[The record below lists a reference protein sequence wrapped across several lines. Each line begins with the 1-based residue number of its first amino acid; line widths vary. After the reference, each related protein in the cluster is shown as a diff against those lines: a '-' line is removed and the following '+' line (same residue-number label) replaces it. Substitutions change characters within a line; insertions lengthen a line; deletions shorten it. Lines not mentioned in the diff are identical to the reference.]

1 MKNKG
6 FTLVELLAVI
16 AILMV
21 ISLIIVTATFNIV
34 DTSNE
39 TVYQVQINTILN
51 AAYDFSLKNL
61 SYLPDENQK
70 KYVTLGELK
79 YGGFLSSSITD
90 PNTKEKFRDD
100 LVVSIENV
108 GKSYK
113 NSNKNAKKQG
123 SYLYKIEFDKLDS
136 PISPIL
142 NLTYDGLSNVSNTS
156 YTLALNLND
165 EISISDIDV
174 TSISGENDISDRV
187 KTYITNNNKTVNSI
201 DTSQFGIYKVYYS
214 VVDDDGYSM
223 MVVLNIIIDDNE
235 IPVISLPSQNT
246 ISIDETN
253 YNLLEGVTCTDN
265 SGFCTLTHTGTINYQ
280 SGEKS
285 IIEYTAEDPSGNTA
299 TARRVITIE

>member
-1 MKNKG
+1 MKSRG

-16 AILMV
+16 VILMV

-39 TVYQVQINTILN
+39 TVYQVQVNTILN

-70 KYVTLGELK
+70 KYITLGELK
-79 YGGFLSSSITD
+79 YSGFLSSNITD

-108 GKSYK
+108 GKNYK

-136 PISPIL
+136 AISPIL
-142 NLTYDGLSNVSNTS
+142 NLTYEGISNVSNTN
-156 YTLALNLND
+156 YTLSVNLND
-165 EISISDIDV
+165 EINISDVGV
-174 TSISGENDISDRV
+174 TSMSGENNISDRV
-187 KTYITNNNKTVNSI
+187 KKYIVNNDKTVDSI

-214 VVDDDGYSM
+214 VVDDDGYSS
-223 MVVLNIIIDDNE
+223 MVVLNIIVADNE
-235 IPVISLPSQNT
+235 IPVISLPDENT
-246 ISIDETN
+246 ISIDMTN
-253 YNLLEGVTCTDN
+253 YNLLEGVTRKDN